1 MDIEPNLFLAM
12 LANILGPALLG
23 LYNDSEIVKE
33 LAIIIEEPT
42 LEYENIPEEHSILLS
57 ELHDKVSSLN

>member
-57 ELHDKVSSLN
+57 ELYDKVSSLN